1 MYHQANLITAQSN
14 ETLEHIK
21 GLLGK
26 DKPLFLYRNLP
37 AGSPA
42 RPGSSKGDLIRI
54 IYPGLLGH
62 AQGVLDICRH
72 IDFAALGT
80 SLHIYGSGAE
90 LQELTEWVA
99 MQPARGIYLHNPV
112 SAEQLSAML
121 PDYTA
126 MLVPL
131 VAPIEGALPSKFFT
145 AINVTLPV
153 LFCAGGEGASLVAQH
168 QLGWVTPPG
177 DHNALAGKISQLA
190 SLTEAELTTMRA
202 RIALASRTIFNKAT
216 QDRDF
221 LDTID
226 KLIGTTQNKK
236 G

>member
-14 ETLEHIK
+14 ETLEHVK

-37 AGSPA
+37 AESPG
-42 RPGSSKGDLIRI
+42 RPGSSNGGSVRI

-145 AINVTLPV
+145 AINAALPV
-153 LFCAGGEGASLVAQH
+153 LFCAGGEGATLVLEH

-177 DHNALAGKISQLA
+177 DHTALADKISQLA

-202 RIALASRTIFNKAT
+202 RIALTSRTIFNKAS
-216 QDRDF
+216 QDKEF
-221 LDTID
+221 LETIE
-226 KLIGTTQNKK
+226 KLTTTKNKK